1 MSEETKMNRSSFL
14 DIRGHQQIDKY
25 TALNTYNIT
34 INDSDDLAYVDG
46 TSDHNSFSVIF
57 PDNQSSHIKNAKIRV
72 KSVGLGTNVDGV
84 DEASGFRIE
93 TNILKN
99 AFNAK
104 GRYGGHFGT
113 FKISNRILPANRT
126 NDIPEIDT
134 DILRSDGAGGTTVG
148 IAGDVGSVVSQNA
161 HTILT
166 TQLANCETPIGIPVD
181 KGFYNCDNP
190 FGKEVRF
197 YFVQTN
203 AEIFLD
209 LGNDAGENTLV
220 ELEVVLLPDNQAN
233 DKFSY

>member
-1 MSEETKMNRSSFL
+1 MEETKMNRSSFL
-14 DIRGHQQIDKY
+14 DVRGKQQIDKY
-25 TALNTYNIT
+25 DYLNTYTINIT
-34 INDSDDLAYVDG
+34 DSDDLSYDDG
-46 TSDHNSFSVIF
+46 VSQHNSFSVIF

-72 KSVGLGTNVDGV
+72 KSVSLGTSLDGV

-99 AFNAK
+99 NFNAK

-113 FKISNRILPANRT
+113 FTITNRFLPETNIS
-126 NDIPEIDT
+126 
-134 DILRSDGAGGTTVG
+134 
-148 IAGDVGSVVSQNA
+148 IAGRATNVEGLLGAAVVDDVATKFSSSVLV
-161 HTILT
+161 
-166 TQLANCETPIGIPVD
+166 NCVNPIGIPVD

-197 YFVQTN
+197 FVVRAN
-203 AEIFLD
+203 ADEFFD

-220 ELEVVLLPDNQAN
+220 ELEVILLPDNQAN